1 MKKWYHLLAIL
12 PLLIAVCS
20 CSEAPKDKEDS
31 SKGTGLF
38 TESSDNPNG
47 IASGMSGF
55 NAGAFNQEPEGPQ
68 YQQPNMDVLKGK
80 PQLFP
85 SRYPIKRYPGAKVTM
100 VDVRPNRP
108 PGYKNLVMMA
118 TADPSKRISGFYQHQ
133 MIGEQWKK
141 VSEYRNDIYEC
152 SRWVKGDLEAEV
164 RIMPDLVASNSDK
177 KYVQILY
184 GLKGKKIAPPK
195 M

>member
-1 MKKWYHLLAIL
+1 MKKRGHLLAIL
-12 PLLIAVCS
+12 PLLIAICS
-20 CSEAPKDKEDS
+20 CSEAPKDKEDAS
-31 SKGTGLF
+31 SKGNGLF

-47 IASGMSGF
+47 AASGLSGF
-55 NAGAFNQEPEGPQ
+55 NAFSQEPEGPQ

-118 TADPSKRISGFYQHQ
+118 TGDPNTRISGFYQRQ

-141 VSEYRNDIYEC
+141 VGEYRNEIYEA

-164 RIMPDLVASNSDK
+164 RIMPDLVASNNDK
-177 KYVQILY
+177 KFVQILY
-184 GLKGKKIAPPK
+184 GLRQKKIEPPK